1 MYDDVTRHLN
11 TALTLLFFCESL
23 LKMCGFGLRV
33 RGRPLFTALAW
44 TLPGHILCMHIREEY
59 GISERIP

>member
-1 MYDDVTRHLN
+1 MYDAVTRHLN

-33 RGRPLFTALAW
+33 RGGFGALAW
-44 TLPGHILCMHIREEY
+44 TLPGRILLHVHW
-59 GISERIP
+59 